1 MSRRNNV
8 ICLPFVIKSHGFILF
23 ILIACCTDFGASGCT
38 LSILFSLILY
48 RFGGDYFSLNVRGAV
63 AGRHYCSENTGEK
76 LEGGGGTCLSGTGG
90 QGRHILALSC
100 AAFKLLCLHLR
111 LERKGVINKQPL
123 FHSGLLEH
131 DVGMQLCLFSGIFC
145 CWHSWTKLLGVR
157 FFF

>member
-1 MSRRNNV
+1 MDSF
-8 ICLPFVIKSHGFILF
+8 C
-23 ILIACCTDFGASGCT
+23 
-38 LSILFSLILY
+38 LFSSHAAQTLVRRVAHFQFCFRSY

-145 CWHSWTKLLGVR
+145 CWHSWTKLLGVS